1 MYLILILLVLPFFTT
16 SLPVKNAKEEST
28 CGYSACHA
36 TKPGYI
42 NVHIIPHSHDDV
54 GWLKTVDQYYY
65 GSKQATQRA
74 GVQYIIDTMLNEL
87 RNDPDR
93 RFIYV
98 ETAFLWKWWLDHNE
112 AKRQLMIDFINSGQL
127 EIIGGAWSMNDEA
140 ATHYQSTIDQF
151 TWGLRK
157 LNDTFGVCGR
167 PHVGWQIDPFG
178 HSREMASIFAQL
190 GYDGVFFA
198 RSDYQDRQ
206 RRYKTKNT
214 EMIWQGSANLG
225 TSSRLFAATFNNS
238 YYPPSGFCFDINCDD
253 LPIIDDLKSPD
264 YNVKTRI
271 SDFVAYIEEQA
282 SHKKTDHILVTMGG
296 DFHYQEA
303 AAWFVNL
310 DKLIKYVNDLQ
321 ADGGRLNALY
331 STPSCYL
338 KAVNEANIT
347 WELKEDDFF
356 PYASDSHEYWTGYF
370 TSRAT
375 SKYFERRGNNFLQV
389 CKQLYTLAD
398 VEDTFS
404 EDLDNLRETMGVLQH
419 HDAITGTAKQN
430 VADDYNR
437 MLYDGFQGCGNIVD
451 RALKKISSGG
461 NSTLSFSS
469 CLLSNISQCEI
480 SETSENFVVTVYNP
494 LSQVSSYYVRLPVQ
508 NGTYSVEDADG
519 NQQLIQLVPV
529 PDSVYDIPGRESNA
543 TYEIVFQAED
553 IPALGYRSYYVSST
567 SQSRQQLS
575 ILAEN
580 STSIGNDHLQV
591 HLNDTQ
597 GTVKSIVINGTEIAL
612 NQSFY
617 FYKGWI
623 GNNAESYNRSSGAY
637 LFRPNGSDALTV
649 SETATVKIYKGD
661 LVEEIHQTFNDWV
674 SQVIRVHK
682 DEKHIEFEW
691 LVGPIPTEDGIGKE
705 IISRFNTDLFNDE
718 TFYTDSNGREML
730 QRRVNYRPTWNYSVE
745 EPVSGNYYPIT
756 SKIVIRDDSKGLEMA
771 ILNDRAQGGSSL
783 QNGEIEIMVHRRLL
797 SDDGMGVGEAL
808 VEPAF
813 GKGIVARGKHWLLAG
828 SITGNGGQSLAAQ
841 ERKLAQKKLLSPWV
855 LLGDASNTLFADW
868 ANSHVSQ
875 FSGLSQELPENIQI
889 LTLEPWKEGSLLLRL
904 EHILEKGE
912 DTELSQPATVNLE
925 ALFTP
930 FDVSSIRETTLGA
943 NQWLEDNTRLIWTDE
958 TGTASSTRQPT
969 DDIPN
974 VVLEPMQIRT
984 FIIEINRQSARN
996 SQF

>member
-1 MYLILILLVLPFFTT
+1 MYLTLIFVILPVFTT
-16 SLPVKNAKEEST
+16 ALPIKSDKEGST
-28 CGYSACHA
+28 CGYSACHP

-65 GSKQATQRA
+65 GSKQETQRA
-74 GVQYIIDTMLNEL
+74 GVQYIIDTTLNEL
-87 RNDPDR
+87 RNDPER

-112 AKRQLMIDFINSGQL
+112 AKRQLMRDFINSGQL

-157 LNDTFGVCGR
+157 LNDTFGACGR

-190 GYDGVFFA
+190 GYDGVFFG

-206 RRYKTKNT
+206 RRYQTKDT

-225 TSSRLFAATFNNS
+225 TSSRLFAATFNNT
-238 YYPPSGFCFDINCDD
+238 YYPPSGFCFDINCND
-253 LPIIDDLKSPD
+253 LPIIDDPKSPD
-264 YNVKTRI
+264 YNVKTRV
-271 SDFVAYIEEQA
+271 SDFVKYIEEQA
-282 SHKKTDHILVTMGG
+282 SHLKTNNILVTMGG

-321 ADGGRLNALY
+321 AEGGKLHALY

-338 KAVNEANIT
+338 KAVNEANVT
-347 WELKEDDFF
+347 WELKDDDFF

-389 CKQLYTLAD
+389 CKQLYALAD
-398 VEDTFS
+398 VEDQYS

-437 MLYDGFQGCGNIVD
+437 MLYDGFQSCGNIVN
-451 RALKKISSGG
+451 RALNKMSSGG

-480 SETSENFVVTVYNP
+480 SEKSQNFVVTIYNP
-494 LSQVSSYYVRLPVQ
+494 LSQASSYYVRLPVQ
-508 NGTYSVEDADG
+508 NATYSVKDADG
-519 NQQLIQLVPV
+519 NEQAIQLVPV
-529 PDSVYDIPGRESNA
+529 PDSVSVIPGRNSNA
-543 TYEIVFQAED
+543 TYEIVFKAED
-553 IPALGYRSYYVSST
+553 IPALGYQSYYVT
-567 SQSRQQLS
+567 SQSKKQI

-580 STSIGNDHLQV
+580 SNSIGNDYLQV
-591 HLNDTQ
+591 YLSDTQ

-612 NQSFY
+612 NQNFY
-617 FYKGWI
+617 FYKGWR
-623 GNNAESYNRSSGAY
+623 GNNAEAFNRSSGAY
-637 LFRPNGSDALTV
+637 IFRPNGSDATVV
-649 SETATVKIYKGD
+649 SETATVKVYKGD
-661 LVEEIHQTFNDWV
+661 LVEEIHQTFNEWV
-674 SQVIRVHK
+674 SQVIRVYK

-691 LVGPIPTEDGIGKE
+691 LVGPIPKEDGIGKE
-705 IISRFNTDLFNDE
+705 IISRFNTDLVNNE

-730 QRRVNYRPTWNYSVE
+730 QRRVNYRPTWNYTIE
-745 EPVSGNYYPIT
+745 EPISGNYYPVT
-756 SKIVIRDDSKGLEMA
+756 SKIVLKDENKNLEMA

-783 QNGEIEIMVHRRLL
+783 QNGEIEIMVQRRLL
-797 SDDGMGVGEAL
+797 NDDSMGVGEAL
-808 VEPAF
+808 LEEAF
-813 GKGIVARGKHWLLAG
+813 GTGIVVRGKHWLLAG
-828 SITGNGGQSLAAQ
+828 SINGNDGRSLAAQ

-855 LLGDASNTLFADW
+855 LLSNASNTVFADW
-868 ANSHVSQ
+868 TSSHATK
-875 FSGLSQELPENIQI
+875 FSGLKQDLPENIQI
-889 LTLEPWKEGSLLLRL
+889 LTLEPWKDGSLLLRL

-912 DTELSQPATVNLE
+912 DAELSQPVTVNLE
-925 ALFTP
+925 ALFAP
-930 FDVSSIRETTLGA
+930 FTVSSIRETTLGA

-958 TGTASSTRQPT
+958 SGISSTTRQPT

-984 FIIEINRQSARN
+984 FIIEINRQN
-996 SQF
+996 VHLSQ